1 VPPQRAGRENGS
13 TADPGIVSAL
23 TRCLEEEAAAIA
35 AAAERLSSTQVEAA
49 LELLEGCRQRR
60 AKLVVT
66 GVGKSGIVAR
76 KIAATFSSIGL
87 TAVFLNPVDALHG
100 DLGIVAADD
109 VALLLS
115 NSGETEELLAIL
127 PHLRRRGT
135 ARIALVGRLAS
146 SLALGCD
153 VVLDGAVDREVC
165 PLNLAPTASTA
176 VAMAIGDA
184 LAAVWMERAGIS
196 PEDFAINHPAGS
208 LGRQLTLTV
217 ADLMVPASDLEG
229 LSPEAPLAEVIG
241 RLTEGSNGKGSLGAA
256 WVQAA
261 HNPAELAGLITDGDL
276 RRTLQRHAPERWA
289 ALRAGAMATANPI
302 TVAPDT
308 LAVTALELMER
319 NPRQAISVLPVVDP
333 AQPRQLLGLLRLH
346 DLVQAG
352 FTTSLAAERP

>member
-1 VPPQRAGRENGS
+1 MT
-13 TADPGIVSAL
+13 TALS
-23 TRCLEEEAAAIA
+23 RCLQEEAAAIA
-35 AAAERLSSTQVEAA
+35 AAANRLGSQQVEAA
-49 LELLEGCRQRR
+49 LELLLGCRSRR

-87 TAVFLNPVDALHG
+87 TAVFLNPTDALHG
-100 DLGIVAADD
+100 DLGIVADDD

-127 PHLRRRGT
+127 PHLKRRGT
-135 ARIALVGRLAS
+135 GRIALVGRIDSALAR
-146 SLALGCD
+146 GCD
-153 VVLDGAVDREVC
+153 VVLDGSVDREVC

-217 ADLMVPASDLEG
+217 AELMVPASELEP
-229 LSPEAPLAEVIG
+229 LAPEAPLSAVIG
-241 RLTEGSNGKGSLGAA
+241 QLTRPTNGKGSLGAA
-256 WVQAA
+256 WVQGAGSGSG
-261 HNPAELAGLITDGDL
+261 GLITDGDL
-276 RRTLQRHAPERWA
+276 RRTLQRHPPEAWA
-289 ALRAGAMATANPI
+289 SVQASAMATTDPI
-302 TVAPDT
+302 SVTPDA
-308 LAVTALELMER
+308 LAAEALELMEF
-319 NPRQAISVLPVVDP
+319 NPRKPINVLAVMSKNELV
-333 AQPRQLLGLLRLH
+333 GLLRLH

-352 FTTSLAAERP
+352 FTSNQAGSAAAASKP

>member
-1 VPPQRAGRENGS
+1 
-13 TADPGIVSAL
+13 VSAL

-100 DLGIVAADD
+100 DLGIVASDD

-217 ADLMVPASDLEG
+217 ADLMVPAADLEG

-276 RRTLQRHAPERWA
+276 RRTLQRHAPDSWA

-308 LAVTALELMER
+308 LAVAALELMER

-352 FTTSLAAERP
+352 FTTSPAAARP

>member
-1 VPPQRAGRENGS
+1 VLPAS
-13 TADPGIVSAL
+13 SPGPASSL
-23 TRCLEEEAAAIA
+23 SRCLQEEAAAIA
-35 AAAERLSSTQVEAA
+35 AAAGRLSSEQVEAA
-49 LELLEGCRQRR
+49 LALLLGCRSRR

-87 TAVFLNPVDALHG
+87 TAVFLNPTDALHG

-127 PHLRRRGT
+127 PHLKRRGT
-135 ARIALVGRLAS
+135 GRIALVGRIDSALAR
-146 SLALGCD
+146 GCD
-153 VVLDGAVDREVC
+153 VVLDGSVDREVC

-217 ADLMVPASDLEG
+217 AELMVPASELEP
-229 LSPEAPLAEVIG
+229 LAPEAPLSAVIG
-241 RLTEGSNGKGSLGAA
+241 QLTRPTNGKGSLGAA
-256 WVQAA
+256 WVHGAGSGSG
-261 HNPAELAGLITDGDL
+261 GLITDGDL
-276 RRTLQRHAPERWA
+276 RRTLQRHPPGAWA
-289 ALRAGAMATANPI
+289 SVQASAMATTDPI
-302 TVAPDT
+302 NVTPDT
-308 LAVTALELMER
+308 LAAEALVVMER
-319 NPRQAISVLPVVDP
+319 NPAQALSVLPVIEGGELV
-333 AQPRQLLGLLRLH
+333 GLLRLH

-352 FTTSLAAERP
+352 FTSNQAGSAAAASKP

>member
-1 VPPQRAGRENGS
+1 L
-13 TADPGIVSAL
+13 SAL

-35 AAAERLSSTQVEAA
+35 AAAQRLCSQQVELA
-49 LELLEGCRQRR
+49 LQQLEACRQRR
-60 AKLVVT
+60 AKLVIT

-100 DLGIVAADD
+100 DLGIVHADD

-135 ARIALVGRLAS
+135 ARIALVGRLNS
-146 SLALGCD
+146 SLARGCD
-153 VVLDGAVDREVC
+153 VVLDGSVDREVC

-196 PEDFAINHPAGS
+196 PVDFAINHPAGS

-217 ADLMVPASDLEG
+217 ADLMVPASELTP
-229 LSPEAPLAEVIG
+229 LAPEAPLPAVIAH
-241 RLTEGSNGKGSLGAA
+241 LTQGSASRGSLGAS
-256 WVQAA
+256 WVHAA
-261 HNPAELAGLITDGDL
+261 GDGTRLAGLITDGDL
-276 RRTLQRHAPERWA
+276 RRTLQRHGPAEWA
-289 ALRAGAMATANPI
+289 SITAAQMAAANPI
-302 TVAPDT
+302 TVTPDV
-308 LAVTALELMER
+308 LAAAALELMER
-319 NPRQAISVLPVVDP
+319 NPRQPISVLPVVDP
-333 AQPRQLLGLLRLH
+333 QQPGQVVGLLKLH

-352 FTTSLAAERP
+352 FSQSSG

>member
-1 VPPQRAGRENGS
+1 M
-13 TADPGIVSAL
+13 SAL
-23 TRCLEEEAAAIA
+23 SRCLQEEANAIT
-35 AAAERLSSTQVEAA
+35 AAAERLDSRQVEAA
-49 LELLEGCRQRR
+49 LELLEGCRARR
-60 AKLVVT
+60 AKLVIT

-100 DLGIVAADD
+100 DLGIVAPDD

-127 PHLRRRGT
+127 PHLKRRGS
-135 ARIALVGRLAS
+135 ARIALVGRVSS
-146 SLALGCD
+146 SLAAGCD
-153 VVLDGAVDREVC
+153 VTLDSSVDREVC

-196 PEDFAINHPAGS
+196 PQDFAINHPAGA

-217 ADLMVPASDLEG
+217 ADLMVPAAEVEPLG
-229 LSPEAPLAEVIG
+229 PGAPLPEVIAH
-241 RLTEGSNGKGSLGAA
+241 LTQGSPNRGSLGAS
-256 WVQAA
+256 WVRNA
-261 HNPAELAGLITDGDL
+261 NGELAGLITDGDL
-276 RRTLQRHAPERWA
+276 RRTLQRHGPQEWA
-289 ALRAGAMATANPI
+289 GITAAQMATANPI
-302 TVAPDT
+302 TVTPEV
-308 LAVTALELMER
+308 LAAAALALMER

-333 AQPRQLLGLLRLH
+333 SHPHTLLGLLRLH

-352 FTTSLAAERP
+352 FSSNASAP

>member
-1 VPPQRAGRENGS
+1 M
-13 TADPGIVSAL
+13 SAL

-35 AAAERLSSTQVEAA
+35 AAAQRLSSSQVEAA

-60 AKLVVT
+60 AKLVLT

-146 SLALGCD
+146 SLATGCD
-153 VVLDGAVDREVC
+153 VVLDGSVDREVC

-217 ADLMVPASDLEG
+217 ADLMVPATALDG

-256 WVQAA
+256 WVRAGA
-261 HNPAELAGLITDGDL
+261 NPELMAGLITDGDL
-276 RRTLQRHAPERWA
+276 RRSLQHHAPEEWA
-289 ALRAGAMATANPI
+289 DLRAGSMATADPI
-302 TVAPDT
+302 TVTPEV
-308 LAVTALELMER
+308 LAVEALKVMER
-319 NPRQAISVLPVVDP
+319 NPHQAISVLPVVDP
-333 AQPRQLLGLLRLH
+333 AQPRLLLGLLRLH

-352 FTTSLAAERP
+352 FTTSTAAERP

>member
-1 VPPQRAGRENGS
+1 MSQFGLEDLTSVSSCLMEEAKAIASAAVRLDEKQVE
-13 TADPGIVSAL
+13 SAL
-23 TRCLEEEAAAIA
+23 QLLDRCRA
-35 AAAERLSSTQVEAA
+35 Q
-49 LELLEGCRQRR
+49 R

-100 DLGIVAADD
+100 DLGIVSSDD
-109 VALLLS
+109 VVLLLS

-135 ARIALVGRLAS
+135 ACIALVGRINSRLATS
-146 SLALGCD
+146 CK
-153 VVLDGAVDREVC
+153 VVLDGSVDREAC

-196 PEDFAINHPAGS
+196 TADFAINHPAGA

-217 ADLMVPASDLEG
+217 ADLMMPAHELEP
-229 LSPEAPLAEVIG
+229 LSPNAPLQEVIA
-241 RLTEGSNGKGSLGAA
+241 RLTQGSPSRGSLGVT
-256 WVQAA
+256 WVQKGGG
-261 HNPAELAGLITDGDL
+261 ELARLITDGDL
-276 RRTLQRHAPERWA
+276 RRTLQNHGPQGWA
-289 ALRAGAMATANPI
+289 YITADQMGTNQPI
-302 TVAPDT
+302 TVPSHI
-308 LAVTALELMER
+308 LASEALALMEN
-319 NPRQAISVLPVVDP
+319 NPNGAISVLPIVEPDP
-333 AQPRQLLGLLRLH
+333 PHSLVGILRLH

-352 FTTSLAAERP
+352 FTLSESQR

>member
-1 VPPQRAGRENGS
+1 M
-13 TADPGIVSAL
+13 SAL

-35 AAAERLSSTQVEAA
+35 AAAQRLSSTQVEAA
-49 LELLEGCRQRR
+49 LDLLEGCRQRR

-135 ARIALVGRLAS
+135 ARIALVGRLVS
-146 SLALGCD
+146 SLAQGCD

-261 HNPAELAGLITDGDL
+261 DNPAELAGLITDGDL
-276 RRTLQRHAPERWA
+276 RRTLQRHPPDSWA

-308 LAVTALELMER
+308 LAVAALELMER

-333 AQPRQLLGLLRLH
+333 TQPRQLMGLLRLH

-352 FTTSLAAERP
+352 FTTSPAAERP